1 MAAIAMTTDR
11 SFPPLRLDT
20 NHVQPE
26 LVLLDHTVDAA
37 ITRLARDLSL
47 TGYPTVAHRHEQP
60 NNYRLEE
67 RWGAGFELREEILG
81 GRLPKRLVSG
91 VD

>member
-47 TGYPTVAHRHEQP
+47 TG
-60 NNYRLEE
+60 
-67 RWGAGFELREEILG
+67 
-81 GRLPKRLVSG
+81 
-91 VD
+91 